1 MQTAQDV
8 PYDPR
13 RGGKGK
19 EGANGTGIGN
29 QLLFA
34 FKAWFRRE
42 HDSVGASLVAQLVK
56 NPSAMQEAPRFDS

>member
-13 RGGKGK
+13 RGGEGK
-19 EGANGTGIGN
+19 EGPNGTGIGN

-34 FKAWFRRE
+34 FKA
-42 HDSVGASLVAQLVK
+42 
-56 NPSAMQEAPRFDS
+56 